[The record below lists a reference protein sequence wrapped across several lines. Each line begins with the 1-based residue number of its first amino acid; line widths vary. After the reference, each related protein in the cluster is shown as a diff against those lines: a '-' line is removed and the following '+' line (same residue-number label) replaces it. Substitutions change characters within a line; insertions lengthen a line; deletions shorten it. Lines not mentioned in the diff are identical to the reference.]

1 MPRTEVLRY
10 FIDAKMDPKSV
21 EDWKDDHRG
30 NDTVQIIIFAG
41 NLPRLIWFSLRDAAK
56 RREEKDADSLKMSS
70 LLAEGWEDALTAVI
84 ESGDGC
90 STFSQN

>member
-41 NLPRLIWFSLRDAAK
+41 NLPRLIWFSLRDA
-56 RREEKDADSLKMSS
+56 DSLKMSS